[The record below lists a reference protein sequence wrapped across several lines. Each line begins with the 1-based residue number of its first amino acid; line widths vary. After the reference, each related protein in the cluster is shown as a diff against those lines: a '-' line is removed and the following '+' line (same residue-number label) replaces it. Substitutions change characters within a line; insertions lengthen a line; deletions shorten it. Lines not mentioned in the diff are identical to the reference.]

1 MSAKSEKI
9 LRDFTQSLTQPKGTS
24 AYDTTAKVL
33 RVENG
38 TAWVH
43 IPGGVDETPVKL
55 TIDAKEGDVVQV
67 RVSGGR
73 AFLIGNATSPPTD
86 DAAANAANK
95 RAVNA
100 DKKAG
105 VARQTAEEAD
115 GKATEAKEIAEEA
128 GEAVAEVAQHFWTD
142 EDGAHITEVT
152 QEEYIDDPESAGSN
166 TLLDSD
172 GMYIRD
178 GVTNKASFGLV
189 TRIGE
194 EDKARIEITDESFKQ
209 VTDNDV
215 TAVDIQSSGATAET
229 TIIRERMQH
238 VYIPQTT
245 RRSNSDS
252 REAVATILANIYD
265 TDSLIDV
272 SYAPVTFTWG
282 WGASKSQAQETL
294 HTLVCEITDT
304 SLEEITVTHDGQ
316 NFTVLSLT
324 ELPLTVTATGAGDG
338 GTTTIAVERAED
350 YHVERPDETEFDGYE
365 GETVLLRSQTGE
377 GEMEFGLADITG
389 ALDDGATYRIV
400 AVVSDSFGQKATDS
414 IEFEVH
420 WEHQAL
426 AITAITTV
434 ENGAVKITPSE
445 PTGALATDTADIY
458 RLSADRP
465 QLIYKDAE
473 LGETYVDPYPTL
485 GDYWTCFDVHRRH
498 ERA

>member
-294 HTLVCEITDT
+294 HTYTITQSQLEQITDSST
-304 SLEEITVTHDGQ
+304 YITLETKNILSNATMSLELRLIRSNVDGESYHKFTARFYIRYVNSMVSVSATFPSFYVYLEKVTNKKKAYVPSIELNGDITFKRPTDVFMVKTYTHTYSNVSSGNNMDW
-316 NFTVLSLT
+316 T
-324 ELPLTVTATGAGDG
+324 EDIEEEGYYPIGVMGVYLARAALCITQCRIYDRAVGSCTLRVNARAVAAVS
-338 GTTTIAVERAED
+338 GTTCSAQI
-350 YHVERPDETEFDGYE
+350 
-365 GETVLLRSQTGE
+365 L
-377 GEMEFGLADITG
+377 
-389 ALDDGATYRIV
+389 
-400 AVVSDSFGQKATDS
+400 
-414 IEFEVH
+414 
-420 WEHQAL
+420 W
-426 AITAITTV
+426 
-434 ENGAVKITPSE
+434 VKCE
-445 PTGALATDTADIY
+445 
-458 RLSADRP
+458 
-465 QLIYKDAE
+465 
-473 LGETYVDPYPTL
+473 
-485 GDYWTCFDVHRRH
+485 
-498 ERA
+498 